1 MPQENGWATGAEY
14 IDDSGNHCPY
24 CGHDDPTYAGDN
36 GGGNNRSY
44 TCEKCGGDWKERM
57 ELVGWEDSKEEFH
70 ADDSMSDR
78 LEYAEKTMA
87 TLAKALQDIA
97 ALTTC
102 EGTEAHDMAA
112 QIQGICR
119 LALEDGN

>member
-14 IDDSGNHCPY
+14 IEDNGNHCPY

-36 GGGNNRSY
+36 GGGSDRSY
-44 TCEKCGGDWKERM
+44 CCEKCGGDWKERM
-57 ELVGWEDSKEEFH
+57 EPVGWEDSKEEFH
-70 ADDSMSDR
+70 ADNSMSDR

-87 TLAKALQDIA
+87 NLAKALQDIA
-97 ALTTC
+97 AITTC
-102 EGTEAHDMAA
+102 EGTEAEDMAA

>member
-14 IDDSGNHCPY
+14 IDDNGNHCPY

-36 GGGNNRSY
+36 GGGNDRYY
-44 TCEKCGGDWKERM
+44 TCEKCSGDWKERM

-70 ADDSMSDR
+70 ADNSMSDR